1 MPDDAKPQPPIDLTL
16 DFETATAKPAPPPAE
31 PINLDWFEPVLP
43 VVPAVAVAVP
53 VESLPEAVPI
63 PVVVPRVNRP
73 SVAVR
78 PATAPDRLVQANPA
92 PEFRRERPSKSRPLL
107 AGVVV
112 LGLMLAASVAVL
124 VLMVAI
130 YKGFEVFGK
139 PRTNPTAATP
149 KR

>member
-16 DFETATAKPAPPPAE
+16 DFETATAKPAPPPAR
-31 PINLDWFEPVLP
+31 PIDLDWFEPVPP
-43 VVPAVAVAVP
+43 VAAAAAVPAVVVP
-53 VESLPEAVPI
+53 VDSLPEAVPV

-73 SVAVR
+73 AGVPGR
-78 PATAPDRLVQANPA
+78 PVQANPA

-107 AGVVV
+107 ASVVV

-139 PRTNPTAATP
+139 PRPNSTATTP

>member
-1 MPDDAKPQPPIDLTL
+1 MPDDAKPLPPIDLTL
-16 DFETATAKPAPPPAE
+16 DFETAAAKPAPPPAK
-31 PINLDWFEPVLP
+31 PIDLDWFEP
-43 VVPAVAVAVP
+43 VVPAVAVP
-53 VESLPEAVPI
+53 VEALPEAVPI
-63 PVVVPRVNRP
+63 PVVVQRVNRP
-73 SVAVR
+73 AGVPGR
-78 PATAPDRLVQANPA
+78 PMQANPA

-112 LGLMLAASVAVL
+112 LGLMLAAAVAVL

-139 PRTNPTAATP
+139 PRTNSTATTP

>member
-1 MPDDAKPQPPIDLTL
+1 MPDDAKPLPPIDLTL
-16 DFETATAKPAPPPAE
+16 DFDTAAAKPAPPPAK
-31 PINLDWFEPVLP
+31 PIDLDWFEPV
-43 VVPAVAVAVP
+43 VPAVVVVP

-63 PVVVPRVNRP
+63 PVVVQRVNRP
-73 SVAVR
+73 AVAPGR
-78 PATAPDRLVQANPA
+78 PVQANPA

-112 LGLMLAASVAVL
+112 LGLMLAAAVAVL
-124 VLMVAI
+124 VLMMAI

-139 PRTNPTAATP
+139 PRTNSTATTP

>member
-1 MPDDAKPQPPIDLTL
+1 MPDDAKPLPPIDLTL
-16 DFETATAKPAPPPAE
+16 DFDTAAAKPAPPPAK
-31 PINLDWFEPVLP
+31 PIDLDWFEPVLP
-43 VVPAVAVAVP
+43 VAPAVVVP
-53 VESLPEAVPI
+53 VESLPEAVPV
-63 PVVVPRVNRP
+63 PVVVPRANRP
-73 SVAVR
+73 AVAPGR
-78 PATAPDRLVQANPA
+78 PVQANPA

-112 LGLMLAASVAVL
+112 LGLMLAAAVAVL

-139 PRTNPTAATP
+139 PRPNSTASTP

>member
-1 MPDDAKPQPPIDLTL
+1 MPDDAKPLPLIDLTL
-16 DFETATAKPAPPPAE
+16 DFETAAAKPAPPPAK
-31 PINLDWFEPVLP
+31 PIDLDWFEPV
-43 VVPAVAVAVP
+43 VPAAAAVVP
-53 VESLPEAVPI
+53 VEALPEAVPI
-63 PVVVPRVNRP
+63 PVVVPRANRP
-73 SVAVR
+73 AAAPGR
-78 PATAPDRLVQANPA
+78 PMQANPA

-107 AGVVV
+107 ASVVV

-139 PRTNPTAATP
+139 PHTNSTASTP